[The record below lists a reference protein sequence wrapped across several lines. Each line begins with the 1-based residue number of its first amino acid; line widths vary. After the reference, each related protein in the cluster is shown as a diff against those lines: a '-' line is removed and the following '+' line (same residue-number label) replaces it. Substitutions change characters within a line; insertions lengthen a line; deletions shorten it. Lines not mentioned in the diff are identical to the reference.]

1 MAEELLRKY
10 GGDDFETASAGYEP
24 TEINPYVVEAMKDE
38 GIDLSEKKT
47 HHIDDIA
54 RSQKYFGYVITVC
67 SRSKERECP
76 VFPGVQKNLH
86 WEFEDPENFT
96 GTHDEILE
104 QVRALR
110 DKIKEK
116 ILAFIEEYKD

>member
-24 TEINPYVVEAMKDE
+24 TEINPHVVEAMKDE
-38 GIDLSEKKT
+38 DIDLSAKKAQ
-47 HHIDDIA
+47 HIEDVA
-54 RSQKYFGYVITVC
+54 KSQKYFGYVITVC

-86 WEFEDPENFT
+86 WEFEDPETFT

-110 DKIKEK
+110 DKIKER